1 MAREHRQA
9 AGEFGNAKGGDAW
22 GQIKTG
28 VLSPLQEDERHY
40 YAVAVMKKG
49 KDRLKLATI
58 AWLKEPLRSWLTKAE
73 TQMPIT
79 MATVSA
85 NYTLPVIGSP
95 LGPCTDNT
103 WTPTSLTN
111 APSPRHTHTAVWTG
125 SEMIA
130 WGGYDNIS
138 YFNTGGRYDPSTDS
152 WAATNTTNAPE
163 ARRQHTAVWTGS
175 EMIVWGGVGN
185 DPFLN
190 TGGR

>member
-1 MAREHRQA
+1 M
-9 AGEFGNAKGGDAW
+9 
-22 GQIKTG
+22 
-28 VLSPLQEDERHY
+28 LSPLQEDERHY

-130 WGGYDNIS
+130 WGRI
-138 YFNTGGRYDPSTDS
+138 
-152 WAATNTTNAPE
+152 
-163 ARRQHTAVWTGS
+163 
-175 EMIVWGGVGN
+175 
-185 DPFLN
+185 
-190 TGGR
+190 